1 MRNNSTILIVDDQFV
16 GREVLRGL
24 LIGQG
29 YNLAFASNGPEAL
42 RLAAKLTPDL
52 ILLDIMM
59 PGMNGFEVCR
69 CLRGDPFLAEIP
81 IMMITALD
89 DEKSRLRGLKAGAEE
104 FISKP
109 FNEVELQVRVQT
121 IMRLNRYRQLSE
133 ERAKYQKASA
143 DLAEAYDQTLN
154 GWARALELRDK
165 ETEGHSQRV
174 IKMTMRLAR
183 AMGISEDQL
192 VHVHRGALLHDIGK
206 MAVPDNILLKPGPLN
221 DSEWEI
227 MRQHP
232 VYAYNLLYPISFLR
246 SALDIPYYHHEKWN
260 GRGYPCGLRGTDIPL
275 AARIF
280 AVVDVWDALSFDR
293 PYRAA
298 WPRHKVLAYI
308 REQAGQH
315 FDPEVVELFLKLQE

>member
-69 CLRGDPFLAEIP
+69 RLRGDPFLGEIP

-89 DEKSRLRGLKAGAEE
+89 DEESRLRALKAGAEE

-121 IMRLNRYRQLSE
+121 IMRLNRY
-133 ERAKYQKASA
+133 Y
-143 DLAEAYDQTLN
+143 
-154 GWARALELRDK
+154 
-165 ETEGHSQRV
+165 
-174 IKMTMRLAR
+174 
-183 AMGISEDQL
+183 
-192 VHVHRGALLHDIGK
+192 
-206 MAVPDNILLKPGPLN
+206 
-221 DSEWEI
+221 
-227 MRQHP
+227 
-232 VYAYNLLYPISFLR
+232 
-246 SALDIPYYHHEKWN
+246 IPCK
-260 GRGYPCGLRGTDIPL
+260 T
-275 AARIF
+275 
-280 AVVDVWDALSFDR
+280 
-293 PYRAA
+293 
-298 WPRHKVLAYI
+298 
-308 REQAGQH
+308 
-315 FDPEVVELFLKLQE
+315 